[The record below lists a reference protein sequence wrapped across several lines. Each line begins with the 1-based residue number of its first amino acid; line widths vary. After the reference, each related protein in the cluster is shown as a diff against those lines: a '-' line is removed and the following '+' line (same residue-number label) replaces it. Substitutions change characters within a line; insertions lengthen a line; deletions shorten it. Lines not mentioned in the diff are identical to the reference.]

1 MNQNSLFNRN
11 EFRLGL
17 FSANCSSGMAVT
29 KVPERWVNNW
39 ENNIKMAQIADEV
52 GIDFLLP
59 IARWVG
65 YGGDTNFHGS
75 VLETM
80 TWAATLLAKTKN
92 INVFATIHT
101 AFNHPGVVAK
111 QIATIDQ
118 MSGGRAGLNVVCGWN
133 KPEYEAFGLELPDDH
148 ATRYGYG
155 QEWFDIVS
163 KLWTHKEPF
172 NWDGDYFNLKNTYT
186 DPQPVRGMV
195 PIFNAAGSKEGR
207 EFATTNADFLF
218 TSMIELE
225 TSAQEIK
232 DLKAQAAAKQRD
244 LGVLTFS
251 YVVCRPT
258 QEEADAYH
266 KYYAQDNADWAAVD
280 NIINLMF
287 QHAQSFPPEMLQ
299 MLRNRFA
306 GGHGGV
312 PLVGTPEVVA
322 KGLIDLHKAG
332 FAGTTLAFVNYAE
345 ELPYFAETVLPILEA
360 EGIRVPMPKAT
371 TV

>member
-1 MNQNSLFNRN
+1 MPTDNSLFTRN
-11 EFRLGL
+11 KFRLGL

-39 ENNIKMAQIADEV
+39 ENNIRMAQTADRV
-52 GIDFLLP
+52 GLDFLLP

-65 YGGDTNFHGS
+65 YGGETNFHGS

-80 TWAATLLAKTKN
+80 TWAAGLLAKTDN

-133 KPEYEAFGLELPDDH
+133 KPEYDAFGLDLPQDH
-148 ATRYGYG
+148 ETRYAYG

-163 KLWTHKEPF
+163 KLWTHPEPF
-172 NWDGDYFNLKNTYT
+172 DWDGEYFKLKDTYG
-186 DPQPVRGMV
+186 DPRPLRDTV

-207 EFATTNADFLF
+207 EFATKNADFLF

-225 TSAQEIK
+225 SSKQEII
-232 DLKAQAAAKQRD
+232 DLKKQAAGNGRN
-244 LGVLTFS
+244 VEMLTFS

-258 QEEADAYH
+258 QKEADEFH
-266 KYYAQDNADWAAVD
+266 QYYARDNADWQAVD

-287 QHAQSFPPEMLQ
+287 QHAQSFPPDMLQ
-299 MLRNRFA
+299 MLRDRFA

-322 KGLIDLHKAG
+322 QGLIDLYEAG

-360 EGIRVPMPKAT
+360 RGIRVP
-371 TV
+371 VG

>member
-1 MNQNSLFNRN
+1 MSGQNSLFTRN
-11 EFRLGL
+11 KFRLGL

-29 KVPERWVNNW
+29 KIPERWVNSW
-39 ENNIKMAQIADEV
+39 ENNLKMAQIADKV
-52 GIDFLLP
+52 GLDFLLP

-65 YGGDTNFHGS
+65 YGGETNFHGS

-80 TWAATLLAKTKN
+80 TWAAGLLAKTEH

-118 MSGGRAGLNVVCGWN
+118 LSKGRAGLNVVCGWN
-133 KPEYEAFGLELPDDH
+133 KPEYDAFGLDLPQDH
-148 ATRYGYG
+148 ETRYRYG

-163 KLWTHKEPF
+163 KLWTHPEPF
-172 NWDGDYFNLKNTYT
+172 DWDGEFFKLKNTYG
-186 DPQPVRGMV
+186 DPQPVRGTV

-207 EFATTNADFLF
+207 EFATNNADFLF

-225 TSAQEIK
+225 KSKAEIAE
-232 DLKAQAAAKQRD
+232 LKGQAAAKGRD
-244 LGVLTFS
+244 VGVLTFS

-258 QEEADAYH
+258 QKEAEEFH
-266 KYYAQDNADWAAVD
+266 QYYARDNADWQAVD

-299 MLRNRFA
+299 ALRNRFA

-322 KGLIDLHKAG
+322 QGLIDLYEAG
-332 FAGTTLAFVNYAE
+332 FGGTTLAFVNYAE
-345 ELPYFAETVLPILEA
+345 ELPYFAETVLPILE
-360 EGIRVPMPKAT
+360 ERGIRVPAQG
-371 TV
+371 

>member
-1 MNQNSLFNRN
+1 MISSENSLFTRN
-11 EFRLGL
+11 KFRLGL

-29 KVPERWVNNW
+29 KIPERWQNNW
-39 ENNIKMAQIADEV
+39 ENNLEMAQIADRV
-52 GIDFLLP
+52 GLDFLLP
-59 IARWVG
+59 IARWIG
-65 YGGDTNFHGS
+65 YGGETNFHGS

-80 TWAATLLAKTKN
+80 TWAAGLLAKTQN

-111 QIATIDQ
+111 QVATIDQ
-118 MSGGRAGLNVVCGWN
+118 IGAGRAGLNVVCGWN
-133 KPEYEAFGLELPDDH
+133 KPEYEAFGLDLPADH
-148 ATRYGYG
+148 ASRYRYG
-155 QEWFDIVS
+155 QEWFDVVS
-163 KLWTHKEPF
+163 KLWAHPEPF
-172 NWDGDYFNLKNTYT
+172 DWDGEFFHMKDTYG
-186 DPQPVRGMV
+186 DPQPLRGKV

-225 TSAQEIK
+225 KSQAEIVE
-232 DLKAQAAAKQRD
+232 LKAMAGERD

-258 QEEADAYH
+258 QKEADDFH
-266 KYYAQDNADWAAVD
+266 QYYARDNADWAAVD

-287 QHAQSFPPEMLQ
+287 QHAQSFPPEMLN
-299 MLRNRFA
+299 MLRGRFA

-322 KGLIDLHKAG
+322 NGLADLYDAG
-332 FAGTTLAFVNYAE
+332 FAGTTLSFVNYAE
-345 ELPYFAETVLPILEA
+345 ELPYFAETVLPLLE
-360 EGIRVPMPKAT
+360 ERGIRLPAAAL
-371 TV
+371 